1 MNLHR
6 HWDMVFCIV
15 FVFPKLKYFYTRFP
29 YKSVVEEMK
38 KKKVMDLLKR
48 AYTDDTKIELSNQ
61 SDVRE
66 VKSKVN
72 SKLHKSIVIMCLSG
86 ILIWTCLNINII
98 FLLLI

>member
-48 AYTDDTKIELSNQ
+48 DHALMMCNKDRTIQ
-61 SDVRE
+61 S
-66 VKSKVN
+66 
-72 SKLHKSIVIMCLSG
+72 
-86 ILIWTCLNINII
+86 IWRSWSEI
-98 FLLLI
+98 